1 MRVVAHGGHSSVVR
15 GGLHSIQWRIQDV
28 GNGGGGAQPSLD
40 PPLPYERHI
49 LPVTYNNYAN
59 AAFSKG
65 V

>member
-1 MRVVAHGGHSSVVR
+1 MVATALLYAGVYTVYSGGSR
-15 GGLHSIQWRIQDV
+15 MWGT
-28 GNGGGGAQPSLD
+28 GGGGAHPSLD